1 MCAYEQSKKGMKF
14 SMIVKMTNKDKG
26 FYEYMGKF
34 FGSRVVERQTNDRIY
49 DDNNKQWYILLE
61 KEEVKAFVS
70 ASNNKIKNIYT
81 TDNKYL
87 EKILNKM
94 IKDGGIITS
103 VVTNKYV
110 DVYEK
115 CGLKVSKDNY
125 YKNFVEIYM

>member
-1 MCAYEQSKKGMKF
+1 
-14 SMIVKMTNKDKG
+14 
-26 FYEYMGKF
+26 
-34 FGSRVVERQTNDRIY
+34 
-49 DDNNKQWYILLE
+49 
-61 KEEVKAFVS
+61 
-70 ASNNKIKNIYT
+70 
-81 TDNKYL
+81 
-87 EKILNKM
+87 M

>member
-1 MCAYEQSKKGMKF
+1 
-14 SMIVKMTNKDKG
+14 MIVKMTNKDKG

-34 FGSRVVERQTNDRIY
+34 FGSRLVERQTNDRIY

-94 IKDGGIITS
+94 IKDGGIVTS